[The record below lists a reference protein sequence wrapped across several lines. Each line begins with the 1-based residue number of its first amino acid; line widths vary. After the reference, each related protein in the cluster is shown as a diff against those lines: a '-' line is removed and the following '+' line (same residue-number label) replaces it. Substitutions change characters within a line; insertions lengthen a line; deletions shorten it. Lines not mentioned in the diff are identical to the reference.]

1 MELRDYQNLLKSM
14 VYKFYNQSKRS
25 LLLVLPTGAGKTAV
39 ASSILRDCVSANKDV
54 YFIVHRRELL
64 NQTAAALDKFGLKY
78 DFIASN
84 YPETNMHKI
93 KIASINTLLNRM
105 HNYAKPRLVI
115 FDECFVAGTL
125 IGDKPIEDIKEG
137 ELVESFCENT
147 MTIQKKKIVRVMKN
161 KVKNKLVRVSVN
173 NSVIICTQEHPF
185 YTTRGWVKAE
195 SLKVNDYVYVSHLQK
210 KYLKPNN
217 VSKAKNKKNWKN
229 ILLYFMWEKI
239 RWLNI
244 KSNHA
249 RNEYKV
255 RFRENEIKKSN
266 EKSRD
271 KKKNIRNIKKNW
283 TQTNNPWGEW
293 KRNDKTPNYFIRI
306 FKRISTIPRV
316 LCANWENGKGNTKK
330 LQNRYSNIIEKNS
343 DRSRWIFS
351 LLTSKARA
359 GQEKRRMVNIS
370 RLESVEIFE
379 QGNFRKFAE
388 LCPDGYVYNIEVE
401 DFHTYFANGV
411 AVHNCHRIASKT
423 WTEVFNYYNES
434 LILGLTATPCRLDGQ
449 GLGKYFEEIVTGNI
463 NTQMLI
469 DRGHLSPFKYYAP
482 SDVDLSDIN
491 TSMGD
496 FDQTQLAHVMNKPSI
511 VGNVVEHYQKI
522 IPGKKAIIFCVN
534 VEHSIHVMN
543 AFRSTGINAA
553 QVDGNTPT
561 QTRDSIINNFTNG
574 QINILTNVNLF
585 TEGFDVPHLDAA
597 ILCRPTHSLSLHL
610 QMVGRAL
617 RTSPSKTLSYII
629 DHVGNYKR
637 HGLPNDQRYWS
648 LNAQKKTVRKGDQN
662 TIPIKRCESC
672 FHVNHAASIIC
683 SNCHTPF
690 PVKTQ
695 ELIPET
701 EGELVEIT
709 EHQKKLARMEVGKAK
724 SLAELQAIARE
735 RGYKPGWV
743 FKMASLKNLR

>member
-39 ASSILRDCVSANKDV
+39 ASSILRDCVGANKDV

-115 FDECFVAGTL
+115 IDE
-125 IGDKPIEDIKEG
+125 
-137 ELVESFCENT
+137 
-147 MTIQKKKIVRVMKN
+147 
-161 KVKNKLVRVSVN
+161 
-173 NSVIICTQEHPF
+173 
-185 YTTRGWVKAE
+185 
-195 SLKVNDYVYVSHLQK
+195 
-210 KYLKPNN
+210 
-217 VSKAKNKKNWKN
+217 
-229 ILLYFMWEKI
+229 
-239 RWLNI
+239 
-244 KSNHA
+244 
-249 RNEYKV
+249 
-255 RFRENEIKKSN
+255 
-266 EKSRD
+266 
-271 KKKNIRNIKKNW
+271 
-283 TQTNNPWGEW
+283 
-293 KRNDKTPNYFIRI
+293 
-306 FKRISTIPRV
+306 
-316 LCANWENGKGNTKK
+316 
-330 LQNRYSNIIEKNS
+330 
-343 DRSRWIFS
+343 
-351 LLTSKARA
+351 
-359 GQEKRRMVNIS
+359 
-370 RLESVEIFE
+370 
-379 QGNFRKFAE
+379 
-388 LCPDGYVYNIEVE
+388 
-401 DFHTYFANGV
+401 
-411 AVHNCHRIASKT
+411 CHRIASKT

-522 IPGKKAIIFCVN
+522 IPGKKAIVFCVN

-543 AFRSTGINAA
+543 AFRSAGINAA